1 MAMLLQGLTFSYEST
16 KQDKSSGGVGEF
28 IFSAKPAFTSEKRA
42 RAHPPQSAHTYAS
55 KTRLI
60 LVGGGAD

>member
-28 IFSAKPAFTSEKRA
+28 IFSAKTAFTAEKRA
-42 RAHPPQSAHTYAS
+42 RTLRSPHTHTHP
-55 KTRLI
+55 RR
-60 LVGGGAD
+60 D